1 MASPEVSSNPTEFQK
16 IARAA
21 ADLQQTVDAY
31 RQYTQLQQEL
41 SEAKE
46 MAAES
51 AGALC
56 CWRSLHTC
64 ASALPECFLNT
75 YWHSMKWKQQQTNYR
90 KQLVPLLLTFSPVQ

>member
-41 SEAKE
+41 AEAKE

-51 AGALC
+51 AGAPLTC
-56 CWRSLHTC
+56 IHCAVMRQRST
-64 ASALPECFLNT
+64 
-75 YWHSMKWKQQQTNYR
+75 
-90 KQLVPLLLTFSPVQ
+90 

>member
-21 ADLQQTVDAY
+21 ADLEQTVDAY

-41 SEAKE
+41 AEAKE

-56 CWRSLHTC
+56 CCHNLRILCCHAPGHYLSSC
-64 ASALPECFLNT
+64 MPAG
-75 YWHSMKWKQQQTNYR
+75 MQ
-90 KQLVPLLLTFSPVQ
+90 